1 MEVEQVA
8 DVDVAQAVAV
18 GKQERVVVL
27 EIAGNALQATTGLGF
42 EAGIGEGDGKIL
54 FVVSTHELDL
64 RFAAKADSEVTIH
77 GFVVQE
83 VVLDHVATISEAE
96 NELAHSVVGVHLHDV
111 PEDGTAPDLHHR
123 LGPEFSLFP
132 ETGTNPPHRTTTFI
146 SG

>member
-1 MEVEQVA
+1 MKVKQAA

-54 FVVSTHELDL
+54 FVVSAHELDL
-64 RFAAKADSEVTIH
+64 RFAAKTNSEVTVH

-83 VVLDHVATISEAE
+83 VILDHVAAISEAE
-96 NELAHSVVGVHLHDV
+96 DKLAHSVVGVHLHDV
-111 PEDGTAPDLHHR
+111 PQNGAASDLNHR
-123 LGPEFSLFP
+123 FGPEFGFFP
-132 ETGTNPPHRTTTFI
+132 ETGT
-146 SG
+146 